1 MNRTGNIY
9 VVWRK
14 GQGSRRIPVGIIK
27 SNASEG
33 MRFKYI
39 QKNLAKAVE
48 EGFLPFTG
56 FPETDKE
63 YTNNVLDILSQ
74 RLVKSERNDLT
85 NFYDFWKVDLE
96 KRFDHLYMLIQT
108 QGLLPIDNFEFLA
121 DFNPTKGLNFISEIA
136 GLTKTKVLSDKISIG
151 DKLNYQLDRTNK
163 FDKYAVKLFKEDLF
177 LGYVKLIHSKLFYK
191 SKRKIKIKV
200 HHIEKNGTLKR
211 VFIDISI

>member
-1 MNRTGNIY
+1 MSRTGNIY

-14 GQGSRRIPVGIIK
+14 GQGSRRIPVGVIK
-27 SNASEG
+27 NNATEG
-33 MRFKYI
+33 LRFKYL
-39 QKNLAKAVE
+39 QRNLIKAAE

-63 YTNNVLDILSQ
+63 YKENVLDILSQ

-85 NFYDFWKVDLE
+85 NFYDFWKVDLS
-96 KRFDHLYMLIQT
+96 KRLDPFYMLVQT

-121 DFNPTKGLNFISEIA
+121 DFNPNKGLNFISEIA
-136 GLTKTKVLSDKISIG
+136 GLTKTEIPSDIISEG
-151 DKLNYQLDRTNK
+151 DKLTYELEKNND
-163 FDKYAVKLFKEDLF
+163 FDKYAVKLFKDNLL

-191 SKRKIKIKV
+191 SKRKVKVKV
-200 HHIEKNGTLKR
+200 HHIEKNGILKR